1 MSSASLAVA
10 SRAHIAPRQHLDPSR
25 IAAISAAL
33 ALNLAV
39 ILIASRPLMPTQ
51 LSPFHAISPTPT
63 IQLLDPPAV
72 VPPPPPI
79 VDMLPLPH
87 PVAAL
92 TALVKSTPIS
102 VPVVTPTTEG
112 MIAAPPVTVPTIVP
126 GTATPVTGATTE
138 PVEASLAYRAS
149 PLRFPTRALQ
159 QRMSGTVMLRVLV
172 DETGKPLQVTVEHGS
187 GYALL
192 DRSATEQVMAGW
204 RFQPAMVNGQAVR
217 AWARVPVTFELH

>member
-10 SRAHIAPRQHLDPSR
+10 SRTHPAPRQHLDPSR
-25 IAAISAAL
+25 IAAISAAM

-39 ILIASRPLMPTQ
+39 ILIASRPLMPVQ
-51 LSPFHAISPTPT
+51 LSPLHATSPTPT
-63 IQLLDPPAV
+63 IRFPDPPVV
-72 VPPPPPI
+72 VPPPPAI
-79 VDMLPLPH
+79 DLLPLPH
-87 PVAAL
+87 PVATL
-92 TALVKSTPIS
+92 TTLIKSTPIS

-112 MIAAPPVTVPTIVP
+112 MIAAPPVTLPTVAP
-126 GTATPVTGATTE
+126 GTTTPVTGTTSE

-159 QRMSGTVMLRVLV
+159 QHMSGTVVLRVLV
-172 DETGKPLQVTVEHGS
+172 DETGKPVQVSVEHGS

-204 RFQPAMVNGQAVR
+204 RFQPAVVNGQAVR
-217 AWARVPVTFELH
+217 AWAKVPVTFELH